1 MGKRLISQPFQIC
14 LTIDFSLRELL
25 NTFFVIQKNV
35 DNLIYNI
42 MEFTATTIAGFLKGE
57 IEGNPDIKVN
67 TIAKIEE
74 GIEGALSFLANP
86 KYEHYI
92 YETKSS
98 VVLVNKSFVPSG
110 TIGATLIRV
119 ENSYEAFASLLRL
132 VDQARPRKK
141 GIHPTAIIET
151 SAKVGSDVFIGPY
164 TYIGENCIIG
174 DGCSIYPHVYIGDNT
189 RLGNYCTLNPGVK
202 IYHDCLLGEGCII
215 HAGSVIGSDGFGF
228 APQSDNEFMKIP
240 QLGNVVL
247 EDHVE
252 IGANV
257 TIDRATM
264 GSTIIRKGVKLDNLI
279 QIGHNVEVGENSV
292 MAAQTGISGST
303 KVGKNCMFG
312 GQVGLAGHIKIAD
325 GTKIGAQGGI
335 LGDVKEENTVI
346 LGSPAIELKQ
356 YLRSSVV
363 FKKLPEMKVK
373 IDSLEKEIESLKKK

>member
-1 MGKRLISQPFQIC
+1 
-14 LTIDFSLRELL
+14 
-25 NTFFVIQKNV
+25 
-35 DNLIYNI
+35 
-42 MEFTATTIAGFLKGE
+42 MEFTAATIAGFLKGE

-74 GIEGALSFLANP
+74 GHSGALSFLANP

-98 VVLVNKSFVPSG
+98 VVLVNKSFVP
-110 TIGATLIRV
+110 TAKIDATLIRV

-141 GIHPTAIIET
+141 GIHPTAIIEA

-164 TYIGENCIIG
+164 AYIGENCVVG
-174 DGCSIYPHVYIGDNT
+174 DGCSIYPQVYIGDNT
-189 RLGNYCTLNPGVK
+189 KIGNNCTINPGVK

-215 HAGSVIGSDGFGF
+215 HAGTVIGSDGFGF
-228 APQSDNEFMKIP
+228 APQSDSEFMKIP

-257 TIDRATM
+257 TIDRATI

-279 QIGHNVEVGENSV
+279 QIGHNVEIGENSV

-312 GQVGLAGHIKIAD
+312 GQVGLAGHIKIAN

-335 LGDVKEENTVI
+335 LGNIKEENTTI
-346 LGSPAIELKQ
+346 IGSPAIEVRQ
-356 YLRSSVV
+356 YFKSSVI
-363 FKKLPEMKVK
+363 FKKLPDMMLK
-373 IDSLEKEIESLKKK
+373 IDSLEKEIESQKKK

>member
-1 MGKRLISQPFQIC
+1 
-14 LTIDFSLRELL
+14 
-25 NTFFVIQKNV
+25 
-35 DNLIYNI
+35 
-42 MEFTATTIAGFLKGE
+42 MEFTAATIAGFLNGE

-74 GIEGALSFLANP
+74 GQNGALSFLANP

-98 VVLVNKSFVPSG
+98 IILVNKSFVPTSK
-110 TIGATLIRV
+110 IEATLIRV
-119 ENSYEAFASLLRL
+119 DNSYEAFASLLRL

-141 GIHPTAIIET
+141 GIHQTAVIEA
-151 SAKVGSDVFIGPY
+151 SAKIGADVYIGPFA
-164 TYIGENCIIG
+164 YIGENCIIG
-174 DGCSIYPHVYIGDNT
+174 DGCSVYPHVYVGDNT
-189 RLGNYCTLNPGVK
+189 KLGNNCTLNPGVT
-202 IYHDCLLGEGCII
+202 IYHDCVLGEGCTI

-228 APQSDNEFMKIP
+228 APQSESEYMKIP

-264 GSTIIRKGVKLDNLI
+264 GSTIIHKGVKLDNLI
-279 QIGHNVEVGENSV
+279 QIGHNVEVGDNTV

-303 KVGKNCMFG
+303 KIGKNCMFG
-312 GQVGLAGHIKIAD
+312 GQVGLAGHIKIAN

-335 LGDVKEENTVI
+335 LSNIKEENTAI
-346 LGSPAIELKQ
+346 IGSPAIDVRQFMK
-356 YLRSSVV
+356 SSII
-363 FKKLPEMKVK
+363 FRKLPEMSSK
-373 IDSLEKEIESLKKK
+373 IDSLEKELESLKKK

>member
-1 MGKRLISQPFQIC
+1 
-14 LTIDFSLRELL
+14 
-25 NTFFVIQKNV
+25 
-35 DNLIYNI
+35 
-42 MEFTATTIAGFLKGE
+42 MEFTAATIAGFLKGD

-74 GIEGALSFLANP
+74 GQLGALSFLANP

-92 YETKSS
+92 YDTKSS
-98 VVLVNKSFVPSG
+98 IVLVNRSFAASAK
-110 TIGATLIRV
+110 ISATLIRV
-119 ENSYEAFASLLRL
+119 ENAYEAFASLLRL

-141 GIHPTAIIET
+141 GIHPSAVIESSAII
-151 SAKVGSDVFIGPY
+151 GSDVFIGPF
-164 TYIGENCIIG
+164 TYVGENCIIG
-174 DGCSIYPHVYIGDNT
+174 DGCSIYPQVYIGDNT
-189 RLGNYCTLNPGVK
+189 KLGNNCTINPGVK
-202 IYHDCLLGEGCII
+202 IYHDCILGEGCTI
-215 HAGSVIGSDGFGF
+215 HAGTVIGSDGFGF

-240 QLGNVVL
+240 QLGNVIL

-279 QIGHNVEVGENSV
+279 QIAHNVEVGENSV

-312 GQVGLAGHIKIAD
+312 GQVGLAGHLKIAN

-335 LGDVKEENTVI
+335 LGDVKEENTAI
-346 LGSPAIELKQ
+346 IGSPAIEVKQ
-356 YLRSSVV
+356 FLRSSVI

>member
-1 MGKRLISQPFQIC
+1 
-14 LTIDFSLRELL
+14 
-25 NTFFVIQKNV
+25 
-35 DNLIYNI
+35 
-42 MEFTATTIAGFLKGE
+42 MEFTALTIAGFLNGE
-57 IEGNPDIKVN
+57 IVGNSDIKVN

-74 GIEGALSFLANP
+74 GQPGALSFLANP

-92 YETKSS
+92 YDTKSS
-98 VVLVNKSFVPSG
+98 IVLVNKSFVPSG
-110 TIGATLIRV
+110 HIGATLIKV
-119 ENSYEAFASLLRL
+119 ENAYDAFASLLRL

-141 GIHPTAIIET
+141 GIHPTAIIEAT
-151 SAKVGSDVFIGPY
+151 AKIGSDVYIGPY

-174 DGCSIYPHVYIGDNT
+174 DQCSVYPHVYIGDNT
-189 RLGNYCTLNPGVK
+189 RLGSNCTINPGVK
-202 IYHDCLLGEGCII
+202 IYHDCIIGEGCIV
-215 HAGSVIGSDGFGF
+215 HAGTVIGSDGFGF
-228 APQSDNEFMKIP
+228 APQSESEFMKIP
-240 QLGNVVL
+240 QLGNVIL

-279 QIGHNVEVGENSV
+279 QIAHNVEVGENTV

-312 GQVGLAGHIKIAD
+312 GQVGLAGHIKIAN

-335 LGDVKEENTVI
+335 LGDIKEENTAI
-346 LGSPAIELKQ
+346 IGSPAIEVKQ
-356 YLRSSVV
+356 FLRSSVI
-363 FKKLPEMKVK
+363 FKKLPDMKVK

>member
-1 MGKRLISQPFQIC
+1 
-14 LTIDFSLRELL
+14 
-25 NTFFVIQKNV
+25 
-35 DNLIYNI
+35 
-42 MEFTATTIAGFLKGE
+42 MEFTAATIAGFLKGE

-98 VVLVNKSFVPSG
+98 VVLVNRSFVPSAS
-110 TIGATLIRV
+110 IGATLIRV

-164 TYIGENCIIG
+164 AYIGENCVIG

-189 RLGNYCTLNPGVK
+189 RLGNSCTLNPGVK

-279 QIGHNVEVGENSV
+279 QIGHNVEVGENTV

-303 KVGKNCMFG
+303 KIGKNCMFG
-312 GQVGLAGHIKIAD
+312 GQVGLAGHLKIAD

-356 YLRSSVV
+356 YLRSTVV

-373 IDSLEKEIESLKKK
+373 IESLEKEIESLKKK